1 MKHQVRKWL
10 QCILQ
15 KNKSCSMMLWSSM
28 RLCLQWLKVLYILR
42 IDVETLKCSIRRTVP
57 EAQGDEVLCFF
68 FHLFHSIWS
77 VVTISFTETC
87 PFFKGSDNFCFKNPS
102 WKKDHQHHGPSSTSM
117 NLCKNWNLDRPHLDH
132 FFRSTQLSSSSE
144 LVIVKPYEPLKVTRT
159 VLCYVMCSFLWSTF
173 SRWTRLI
180 NCVMANKKLSCVKT
194 MELGYQ

>member
-1 MKHQVRKWL
+1 MKHYAL
-10 QCILQ
+10 
-15 KNKSCSMMLWSSM
+15 
-28 RLCLQWLKVLYILR
+28 
-42 IDVETLKCSIRRTVP
+42 
-57 EAQGDEVLCFF
+57 
-68 FHLFHSIWS
+68 
-77 VVTISFTETC
+77 SFTFSIQFEVSSLLVSLKPVHFLKDLIIFVSKTQAE
-87 PFFKGSDNFCFKNPS
+87 
-102 WKKDHQHHGPSSTSM
+102 KKDHQHHGSSSTSM

-144 LVIVKPYEPLKVTRT
+144 LMIVKPYEPLKVTKT

>member
-1 MKHQVRKWL
+1 
-10 QCILQ
+10 
-15 KNKSCSMMLWSSM
+15 MMLWSSM

-57 EAQGDEVLCFF
+57 EVKVMKHYAL
-68 FHLFHSIWS
+68 
-77 VVTISFTETC
+77 SFTFSIQFEVSSPLVSLKPVHFLKDLIIFVSKTQAE
-87 PFFKGSDNFCFKNPS
+87 
-102 WKKDHQHHGPSSTSM
+102 KKDHQHHGPSSTSM

-132 FFRSTQLSSSSE
+132 FLRSTQLSSSSE

>member
-57 EAQGDEVLCFF
+57 EAQGDEVLCFV

-77 VVTISFTETC
+77 VITISFTETC

-102 WKKDHQHHGPSSTSM
+102 WKKRPTTS
-117 NLCKNWNLDRPHLDH
+117 WT
-132 FFRSTQLSSSSE
+132 FFNVNESLQE
-144 LVIVKPYEPLKVTRT
+144 LKSWQTTSGSL
-159 VLCYVMCSFLWSTF
+159 L
-173 SRWTRLI
+173 
-180 NCVMANKKLSCVKT
+180 
-194 MELGYQ
+194 